1 MPRIKAHSRRTAIIL
16 TVVLLVAFI
25 GLTAINISNAD
36 ADGQTATTTGLS
48 KATQAQTD
56 SDGAAFKP
64 AVPTGSIVKMVSALV
79 IVVFSIYFC
88 VMLLKKFL
96 GRKYGG
102 RGGENLLEVLET
114 TYVGPKKMVSLV
126 RVADKSVLI
135 GVTDQ
140 SISMLTELDAD
151 ATAELAGAKGSVPQD
166 AGFASFMKSATTK
179 IKEMTTGKN
188 QAALENR

>member
-1 MPRIKAHSRRTAIIL
+1 MPGNNRHGRRTAIIL

-25 GLTAINISNAD
+25 GISAINISNAD
-36 ADGQTATTTGLS
+36 ADGKKAFGAESSIVAQSETA
-48 KATQAQTD
+48 
-56 SDGAAFKP
+56 SDQSAFSP
-64 AVPTGSIVKMVSALV
+64 GVPTGSIVKMVSALV
-79 IVVFSIYFC
+79 IVIFSIYLC
-88 VMLLKKFL
+88 VMLLKRFL

-102 RGGENLLEVLET
+102 RGGESALEVIES

-126 RVADKSVLI
+126 RVADKAVLI

-140 SISMLTELDAD
+140 NISMLTELDAD
-151 ATAELAGAKGSVPQD
+151 ATAELAGAKGSVPQN
-166 AGFASFMKSATTK
+166 AGFASFMKTASAK